1 MEQTQWEMRK
11 DNVGN
16 CFTLSELGA
25 PGGSEQ
31 EGTMSGLCS
40 VREPTFGH
48 SKVFFACDVDF
59 KLY

>member
-16 CFTLSELGA
+16 GFTLSELGA

-31 EGTMSGLCS
+31 EGDHEWS
-40 VREPTFGH
+40 VFSEGT
-48 SKVFFACDVDF
+48 
-59 KLY
+59 KLWPP